1 MLKVVNFVCI
11 LCHNLRN
18 NKLRGLHLN
27 SVDQSS
33 PKCIWPLQSQRFLS
47 SGSVESNSEWGG
59 LGYTYE
65 QMTTH
70 TSSTPTPS
78 DWNFCYISLAPKAVL
93 GIQFINGLEIHLEI
107 NFVKKSRLWFAKF
120 SLEGG
125 PVYFRLVSCNLFQVL
140 MELSIYRE

>member
-1 MLKVVNFVCI
+1 MI
-11 LCHNLRN
+11 LCHNLKN

-27 SVDQSS
+27 TVDQSS
-33 PKCIWPLQSQRFLS
+33 PKYIWHLQSQRFLS

-59 LGYTYE
+59 LVYTYE

-70 TSSTPTPS
+70 TSSTPVPL

-93 GIQFINGLEIHLEI
+93 GIQFINGLEIPLE
-107 NFVKKSRLWFAKF
+107 KSVFWFAKF

-125 PVYFRLVSCNLFQVL
+125 PVYFCIVSCNLFQVL